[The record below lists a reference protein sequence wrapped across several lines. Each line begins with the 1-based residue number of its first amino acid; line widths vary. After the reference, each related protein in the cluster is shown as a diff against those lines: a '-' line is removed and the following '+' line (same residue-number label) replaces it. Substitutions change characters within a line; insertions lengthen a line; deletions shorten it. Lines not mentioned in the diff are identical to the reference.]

1 VADIE
6 VATDG
11 ALSLRYTER
20 WRLAEG
26 AFPLSVTMPLRA
38 APYPS
43 EVIAPW
49 LANLLPEEEQ
59 LRILTRSLGIDQADV
74 LALLEQIGG
83 DTAGALSFG
92 VPTDRARWAWR
103 PLNDLYGLD
112 DPAEAL
118 AAYPDAAAHFTAFPQ
133 SVRRGILEWIKRAR
147 RPDTRA
153 RRITETARL
162 AAQNRRANPFR

>member
-1 VADIE
+1 MRQVPIWFDALHVADIE

-11 ALSLRYTER
+11 GLSLRYTER

-92 VPTDRARWAWR
+92 APTDRARWAWR
-103 PLNDLYGLD
+103 PLTELYVLI
-112 DPAEAL
+112 
-118 AAYPDAAAHFTAFPQ
+118 
-133 SVRRGILEWIKRAR
+133 S
-147 RPDTRA
+147 TRK
-153 RRITETARL
+153 
-162 AAQNRRANPFR
+162 